1 MKEKKK
7 KQSGIKGTWKDSS
20 EFDALENCPICG
32 GKGYI
37 IRHSPNSQDTIAFCK
52 CREMDNLKR
61 IWSFSGIET
70 RRNKLIFG
78 NYKVYNEATKKCIG
92 SRILEMYKNFIV
104 AISGKENNY
113 RLK

>member
-78 NYKVYNEATKKCIG
+78 NYKVYNEATK
-92 SRILEMYKNFIV
+92 MYRK
-104 AISGKENNY
+104 
-113 RLK
+113 